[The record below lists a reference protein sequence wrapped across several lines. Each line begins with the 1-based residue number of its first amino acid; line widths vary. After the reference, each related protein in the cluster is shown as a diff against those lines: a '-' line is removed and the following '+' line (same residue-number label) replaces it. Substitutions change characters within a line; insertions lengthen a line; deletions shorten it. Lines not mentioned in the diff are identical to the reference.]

1 MMKLV
6 LDIETAGALT
16 PEMES
21 FLCER
26 IEVNKSLKDPEKITA
41 DKESKKAVIIE
52 KAALKAT
59 RGKIIVI
66 GIQLCIGKEGFEKWS
81 NRDIFDEIDGL
92 NTLWECFA
100 RPEFKTLITFNGFG
114 FDLPY
119 CIQRSMMLGIKV
131 PANVRPLFLSKYK
144 DHHVDLMQLWTCG
157 VYGEYVTLKE
167 LCIAF
172 GIIPPVGDGAD
183 VPRLYAEGKMDD
195 IVAHCRDDLRAT
207 KELYERMT

>member
-1 MMKLV
+1 MRLV

-16 PEMES
+16 PEMEA
-21 FLCER
+21 FLVDR
-26 IEVNKSLKDPEKITA
+26 IEVNKSLKDPEKVQA
-41 DKESKKAVIIE
+41 DIENKKAAIIE

-59 RGKIIVI
+59 RGKIIAL
-66 GIQLCIGKEGFEKWS
+66 GLCVYADDLEQWS
-81 NRDIFDEIDGL
+81 IPAVMHDEVGGLSALWGYFDQS
-92 NTLWECFA
+92 C
-100 RPEFKTLITFNGFG
+100 FKTLITYNGLN

-144 DHHVDLMQLWTCG
+144 DHHIDLMQLYTCG
-157 VYGEYVTLKE
+157 VYGEYVSLKE

-172 GIIPPVGDGAD
+172 GIEPPKGDGAD
-183 VPRLYAEGKMDD
+183 VPRLYAEGNMDE
-195 IVAHCRDDLRAT
+195 IVAHCREDIRTT

>member
-1 MMKLV
+1 MKLI

-21 FLCER
+21 FLVGN
-26 IEVNKSLKDPEKITA
+26 IKPAGNIKDPAKIA
-41 DKESKKAVIIE
+41 QDIEDKKLAIVE

-59 RGKIIVI
+59 RGKIIAV
-66 GIQLCIGKEGFEKWS
+66 GIYIDEAATIITDEKV
-81 NRDIFDEIDGL
+81 GL
-92 NTLWECFA
+92 DTLWEAFLMNPA
-100 RPEFKTLITFNGFG
+100 HLITYNGLN

-131 PANVRPLFLSKYK
+131 PANVRPLYLNKYK
-144 DHHVDLMQLWTCG
+144 DHHIDLMQLWTCG
-157 VYGEYVTLKE
+157 VYGEYITLKE

-172 GIIPPVGDGAD
+172 GIEPPKGDGAD
-183 VPRLYAEGKMDD
+183 VPRLYAERKMDE

-207 KELYERMT
+207 KELYERMI

>member
-16 PEMES
+16 PEMEA
-21 FLCER
+21 FLVER
-26 IEVNKSLKDPEKITA
+26 VEADKNLKDPIKIEQNIA
-41 DKESKKAVIIE
+41 DKKKAIVE

-59 RGKIIVI
+59 RGKIIAI
-66 GIQLCIGKEGFEKWS
+66 GLIRDFPTTGWGDPEIYQEEGP
-81 NRDIFDEIDGL
+81 GL
-92 NTLWECFA
+92 RRLWEYVSD
-100 RPEFKTLITFNGFG
+100 PQFKNLITYNGFG

-144 DHHVDLMQLWTCG
+144 DHHIDLMQLWTCG

-172 GIIPPVGDGAD
+172 GIEPPKGDGAD
-183 VPRLYAEGKMDD
+183 VPRLYAEGKMDE
-195 IVAHCRDDLRAT
+195 IVAHCQDDLRAT

>member
-1 MMKLV
+1 MELV

-16 PEMES
+16 PEMEA
-21 FLCER
+21 FLVDR
-26 IEVNKSLKDPEKITA
+26 IEVNKSLKDPEKIQA
-41 DKESKKAVIIE
+41 DIENKKAVIIE

-59 RGKIIVI
+59 RGKIIALGLSI
-66 GIQLCIGKEGFEKWS
+66 DDATTIITDEKT
-81 NRDIFDEIDGL
+81 GL
-92 NTLWECFA
+92 DTLWAAFLMNPA
-100 RPEFKTLITFNGFG
+100 HLITFNGLN

-119 CIQRSMMLGIKV
+119 CVQRSMMLGIKV

-144 DHHVDLMQLWTCG
+144 DHHVDLMQLYTCG
-157 VYGEYVTLKE
+157 VYGEYVSLKE

-172 GIIPPVGDGAD
+172 GIEPPKGDGAD
-183 VPRLYAEGKMDD
+183 VPRLYAEDKIDE